1 MPKASIV
8 IRAKNE
14 ARFIGETLQ
23 AIFRQDEQDFEVILV
38 DSGSTDGTLEIARQ
52 FPVRIIQIR
61 PQEFTYGYALNL
73 GMREARGEY
82 LIALSAHSLPA
93 SERWLSSALAGFTDP
108 LVAGVYG
115 RQLPRPDASIF
126 DLIGMQLSGVM
137 STKPNRLTSGM
148 GFSNANS
155 AVRRSI
161 WLNVPF
167 DERLPGAEDLAW
179 ARTVHGLGY
188 AIVYQPAMVVYHSHR
203 ESLPKLLRR
212 LRHDQPV
219 ILRIALGF
227 YDRPELKRHRV
238 RRPQAERS

>member
-1 MPKASIV
+1 MPKASVI

-23 AIFRQDEQDFEVILV
+23 ALANQSERDHEVILV
-38 DSGSTDGTLEIARQ
+38 DSGSTDGTLDIARH
-52 FPVRIIQIR
+52 FKVTIIEIR
-61 PQEFTYGYALNL
+61 PEDFTYGYALNV

-82 LIALSAHSLPA
+82 LVSLSAHSTPVDDG
-93 SERWLSSALAGFTDP
+93 WLSSALAGFTDR

-115 RQLPRPDASIF
+115 REIPRPDASFADWFGAWI
-126 DLIGMQLSGVM
+126 SGTL

-148 GFSNANS
+148 GFSNRNS
-155 AVRRSI
+155 AVRRSV

-179 ARTVHGLGY
+179 ARTIHRLGY
-188 AIVYQPAMVVYHSHR
+188 AITYQPSMAVYHSHR

-219 ILRIALGF
+219 IARIALGF
-227 YDRPELKRHRV
+227 YDRPELNRYRV
-238 RRPQAERS
+238 RRPQTERS

>member
-1 MPKASIV
+1 MPKASII

-14 ARFIGETLQ
+14 ARFIGETLE
-23 AIFRQDEQDFEVILV
+23 AIANQRERDHEVIVV
-38 DSGSTDGTLEIARQ
+38 DSGSTDGTLDIARR
-52 FPVRIIQIR
+52 FGATILEIKPE
-61 PQEFTYGYALNL
+61 EFTYGYALNL

-82 LIALSAHSLPA
+82 LISLSAHSTPVD
-93 SERWLSSALAGFTDP
+93 EGWLGAAIAGFSDP

-115 RQLPRPDASIF
+115 REVPRADASLADWFGAWIS
-126 DLIGMQLSGVM
+126 GTLS
-137 STKPNRLTSGM
+137 TTPNRLTSGM
-148 GFSNANS
+148 GFSNRNG
-155 AVRRSI
+155 AVRRSV

-179 ARTVHGLGY
+179 ARTIHHLGY
-188 AIVYQPAMVVYHSHR
+188 AITYRPAMAVYHSHR

-212 LRHDQPV
+212 LRQDQPV

-227 YDRPELKRHRV
+227 YDRPELNRFRV